1 VAERLSDYYAD
12 VYLRGCGELV
22 KQSTEVDDSDPE
34 IVVITVRAYK
44 PGA

>member
-1 VAERLSDYYAD
+1 MADEYYAE

-22 KQSTEVDDSDPE
+22 QQDITVDDNDPE
-34 IVVITVRAYK
+34 IVVIIIRAYK

>member
-1 VAERLSDYYAD
+1 MADEYYAL

-22 KQSTEVDDSDPE
+22 QQGTVVDDSDPA
-34 IVVITVRAYK
+34 VVILTIYALK

>member
-1 VAERLSDYYAD
+1 VTDEYYAE

-22 KQSTEVDDSDPE
+22 QRDVQVDDSDPE
-34 IVVITVRAYK
+34 FVVLVIRAYK